1 LAELDL
7 PQSGIQNV
15 HGIDYPKGFVEQANF
30 VHSDT
35 PATMMM
41 MYYSGQIH
49 IRGILNHIQSNLH
62 RPGSAE
68 RPNAALRDQL
78 DSMLNRWREL
88 LPPQLQWREDDPPAL
103 DINDARL
110 RAKFYGAQYIIHR
123 PFLRLVL
130 DREVLDRETKSP
142 PHNSF
147 TPLNER
153 HSGLMAPP
161 RPNID
166 REVPADI
173 YRSAQICV
181 KAAMHSTTAFDSIIN
196 HRRLVV
202 TNIFGT
208 AHAQF
213 GNVLV
218 LATTYRSRSLHNL
231 VPRDKLEHLFDRT
244 IKFLH
249 SLGPISATLE
259 TDSKILAR
267 LREDVLGREGG
278 SFSSIDY

>member
-1 LAELDL
+1 VRFSFDPLMMAR
-7 PQSGIQNV
+7 
-15 HGIDYPKGFVEQANF
+15 HAH
-30 VHSDT
+30 HSDF
-35 PATMMM
+35 A
-41 MYYSGQIH
+41 G
-49 IRGILNHIQSNLH
+49 
-62 RPGSAE
+62 AE

-208 AHAQF
+208 AHAYVFFTIF
-213 GNVLV
+213 GGAYCIAFYQIFNDQVWTL
-218 LATTYRSRSLHNL
+218 TTMIGNSGMSW
-231 VPRDKLEHLFDRT
+231 
-244 IKFLH
+244 
-249 SLGPISATLE
+249 SS
-259 TDSKILAR
+259 R
-267 LREDVLGREGG
+267 LRIGLAV
-278 SFSSIDY
+278 FTI